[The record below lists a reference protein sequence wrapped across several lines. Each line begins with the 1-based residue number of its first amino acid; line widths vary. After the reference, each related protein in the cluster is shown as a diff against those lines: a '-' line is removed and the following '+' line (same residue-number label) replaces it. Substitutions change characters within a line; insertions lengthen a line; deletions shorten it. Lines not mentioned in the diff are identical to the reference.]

1 MPSIRRA
8 LIEDAVFLQRMLAL
22 AADWQP
28 ETAVRS
34 PSEIM
39 DEPALAH
46 YIAGWPAEGDV
57 GFVAEEGTA
66 EEGTPVG
73 AVWWRSFSH
82 DDPGYGFVAE
92 SVPELSIG
100 VIEEARG
107 EGVGTMLLE
116 ALIDEARRRALPAL
130 SLSIEQGNPAATL
143 YQRLGFVTLGHVG
156 GSLTMVPGLL
166 A

>member
-1 MPSIRRA
+1 MCPQRLGVGRSSRGPAMPFVPRSCMPSIRRA

-28 ETAVRS
+28 GTAVRS

-57 GFVAEEGTA
+57 GFIA
-66 EEGTPVG
+66 EEGTPMG
-73 AVWWRSFSH
+73 AVWWRFFSTV
-82 DDPGYGFVAE
+82 DPGYGFVAE
-92 SVPELSIG
+92 SVPELSIA

-130 SLSIEQGNPAATL
+130 SLSVEQGNPAAT
-143 YQRLGFVTLGHVG
+143 V
-156 GSLTMVPGLL
+156 
-166 A
+166 